1 MAKNT
6 LLEIYTEEI
15 PANFIP
21 PVIANLRELTKKF
34 LDEQKLEY
42 KNVTVWATP
51 RRLAV
56 YIDGLVEKTKEE
68 TIEVMGPPVKIAK
81 DENGEFTKVGLGFAN
96 TQGIK
101 AENLQI
107 KNTPK
112 GDYYYI
118 TKQTGGQLTEKV
130 LPEIFTKI
138 ITKIYFPKTMVWN
151 ESKFKFVRPIKSIIA
166 LHGAKP
172 VKLTIAGIKSGV
184 HTYGLYIKSSKKL
197 KVALPEKYTSIL
209 RDNYVIVDQ
218 QIRKGNILSTANQAI
233 KKIGGK
239 VEFDEKLLE
248 EITYL
253 VEHPTAVL
261 CEFDKNFLKLPEIVI
276 ITCLEKK
283 QKFFP
288 VMDKNGKL
296 SNYFIGIRNGAS
308 EHQEIVKEG
317 YEKVASARLKDAE
330 FFYEQDLKEK
340 LETKTE
346 KLKGIIFQ
354 QKLGTV
360 YEKIQRIEK
369 LSSQIGQ
376 WLNLDPVQK
385 REISRTVMLC
395 KNDLLTSIVFEYA
408 ELQGVI
414 GAIYAE
420 KNGEPE
426 NVYSAIEQ
434 HYWPLSA
441 QGKLPK
447 TITGAVVSIS
457 DKIDTIAGNFAV
469 GLIPTGSADPY
480 GLRRQAI
487 GIVRILI
494 EKKIQIPL
502 KELIQKAIA
511 CLPGS
516 ITGSQPKLL
525 DITLDF
531 FRQRLEVIFEE
542 KGYKIDEI
550 RSVLSKD
557 FNNLIEVQE
566 KLDAIKEIRKLPDFE
581 PLAAGFKR
589 ASNILRQAQQK
600 NLPVNVN
607 QLSADKLMEPEEKDL
622 YQSLERVKK
631 EIQQFIDKKEYLEVL
646 KILVTLREP
655 IDKFFDK
662 VMVMAPDTTLRD
674 NRLALLQETVNLF
687 LNVSDLSQLQ

>member
-1 MAKNT
+1 MAKNS

-21 PVIANLRELTKKF
+21 PVIVNLRELTKKF

-42 KNVTVWATP
+42 KTVTVWATP

-56 YIDGLVEKTKEE
+56 YIEDLVEKTKEE
-68 TIEVMGPPVKIAK
+68 TVEVMGPPVRIAR

-96 TQGIK
+96 TQGVK
-101 AENLQI
+101 AETLLV

-118 TKQTGGQLTEKV
+118 TKQTGGQVTEKV

-151 ESKFKFVRPIKSIIA
+151 ESKFRFARPIKSIIA
-166 LHGAKP
+166 LYGAKP
-172 VKLTIAGIKSGV
+172 VKLAVAGIKSGV
-184 HTYGLYIKSSKKL
+184 HTYGLYIKSPKKH
-197 KVALPEKYTSIL
+197 KVALPEKYVSIL

-218 QIRKGNILSTANQAI
+218 NVRKENIVSTSNQAI
-233 KKIGGK
+233 KKIGGT
-239 VEFDEKLLE
+239 VVFDEKLLE
-248 EITYL
+248 EVTFL

-288 VMDKNGKL
+288 VMDKDGKL

-308 EHQEIVKEG
+308 EHQDIVKEG

-330 FFYEQDLKEK
+330 FFYELDLKEK
-340 LETKTE
+340 IETKTE
-346 KLKGIIFQ
+346 KLKGVIFQ

-360 YEKIQRIEK
+360 YEKVQRVEK
-369 LSSQIGQ
+369 LSSELAQ
-376 WLNLDPVQK
+376 WLNLDPAQK
-385 REISRTVMLC
+385 REISRAVLLS
-395 KNDLLTSIVFEYA
+395 KNDLLTNMVYEYA

-414 GAIYAE
+414 GSIYAKE
-420 KNGEPE
+420 NGEPE

-441 QGKLPK
+441 HGELPK
-447 TITGAVVSIS
+447 TITGAIVSIS
-457 DKIDTIAGNFAV
+457 DKIDTIAGDFAV

-480 GLRRQAI
+480 GLRRQTI
-487 GIVRILI
+487 GIIRILI
-494 EKKIQIPL
+494 EKKIQITL
-502 KELIQKAIA
+502 KELIQKTIL
-511 CLPGS
+511 CLPSS
-516 ITGSQPKLL
+516 ITAGQPKLL
-525 DITLDF
+525 DLTMDF

-550 RSVLSKD
+550 RAVLVKEDDISV
-557 FNNLIEVQE
+557 NLVEN
-566 KLDAIKEIRKLPDFE
+566 KLTALKEIRKLPDFE
-581 PLAAGFKR
+581 PLTAGFKR
-589 ASNILRQAQQK
+589 ANNILKQTEQK
-600 NLPVNVN
+600 KISIPASIDAN
-607 QLSADKLMEPEEKDL
+607 KLVEAEEKEL
-622 YQSLERVKK
+622 YSQIAKIKENFKPSENYPEALKK
-631 EIQQFIDKKEYLEVL
+631 
-646 KILVTLREP
+646 LVTLREP
-655 IDKFFDK
+655 IDRFFDK

-687 LNVSDLSQLQ
+687 LKVADLSQLQ